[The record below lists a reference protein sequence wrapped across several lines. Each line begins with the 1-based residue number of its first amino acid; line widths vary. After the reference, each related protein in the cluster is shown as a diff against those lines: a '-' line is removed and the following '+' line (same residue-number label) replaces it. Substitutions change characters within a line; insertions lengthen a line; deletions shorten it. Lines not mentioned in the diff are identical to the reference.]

1 MLAPWLPNF
10 QPAVG
15 IALVALLAYAF
26 DAALGD
32 PRALERMAAHPVA
45 LIGRLIEAFE
55 RHLNH
60 EADGPRG
67 RFRRGVATVVMV
79 VGLCAAVAWAISFG
93 LRQFAHGWMVEALLA
108 SSLLAFRGLYK
119 AVSEVAAGLD
129 RSLDDGRRAVARIV
143 GRDPDGLDQAGVA
156 RAAIESAAENFSD
169 GVAAPLFWYLVL
181 GLPGLAAYKAINT
194 LDSMIGYRTPRHEA
208 FGRAAARLDD
218 AANWLPARLSGA
230 LVCVAAFFA
239 RGAEPGPAW
248 SAMSR
253 DARRHR
259 SPNAG
264 WPEAA
269 FAGALGLALAGPRRY
284 ESETIPDAWMGDGRR
299 DAGPDDIRRAL
310 TLYLWAGAGV
320 AAMLVALTLV

>member
-1 MLAPWLPNF
+1 MLAPWLPDF
-10 QPAVG
+10 QDGVG

-32 PRALERMAAHPVA
+32 PRSLERVAAHPVA
-45 LIGRLIEAFE
+45 LIGRLIGALEG
-55 RHLNH
+55 RLNRDT
-60 EADGPRG
+60 AGPRG
-67 RFRRGVATVVMV
+67 RFRRGIATVIVV

-93 LRQFAHGWMVEALLA
+93 LRRFDGGWLVEALLA

-119 AVSEVAAGLD
+119 AVAEVAAGLE
-129 RSLDDGRRAVARIV
+129 RGLDEGRRAVAHIV
-143 GRDPDGLDQAGVA
+143 GRDAGGLDEAGVA

-169 GVAAPLFWYLVL
+169 AVAAPLFWYLVL

-194 LDSMIGYRTPRHEA
+194 LDSMIGYRNARYES

-218 AANWLPARLSGA
+218 TVNWLPARLSGG
-230 LVCVAAFFA
+230 LVCLAAFFA
-239 RGAEPGPAW
+239 RGAGAGPAW
-248 SAMSR
+248 SAMGR
-253 DARRHR
+253 DASRHR

-299 DAGPDDIRRAL
+299 DAGPADIRRAL
-310 TLYLWAGAGV
+310 VLYLWASAGV
-320 AAMLVALTLV
+320 AAILVVLALV